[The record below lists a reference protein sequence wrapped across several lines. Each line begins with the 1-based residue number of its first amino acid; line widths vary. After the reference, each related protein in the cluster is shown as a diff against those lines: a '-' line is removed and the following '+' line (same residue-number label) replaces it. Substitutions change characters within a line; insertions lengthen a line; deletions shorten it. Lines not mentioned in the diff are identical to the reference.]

1 VPFGP
6 LTLDIQVPVARRSE
20 AQAMISHMT
29 VITVL
34 AAWVVASVFVA
45 AGWTMMA
52 RGGLRED
59 RLRGHLADRS

>member
-1 VPFGP
+1 
-6 LTLDIQVPVARRSE
+6 
-20 AQAMISHMT
+20 MIPYMT

-45 AGWTMMA
+45 ACWTMMA

>member
-1 VPFGP
+1 
-6 LTLDIQVPVARRSE
+6 
-20 AQAMISHMT
+20 MIPCMT

-45 AGWTMMA
+45 AGWTTMA

>member
-1 VPFGP
+1 
-6 LTLDIQVPVARRSE
+6 
-20 AQAMISHMT
+20 MIPYMT

-34 AAWVVASVFVA
+34 AAWVVASALVA
-45 AGWTMMA
+45 AGWSMMA